1 MNKLGE
7 DDHPD
12 FCMCNKINWEAC
24 KKMKLIFGLGNP
36 GDKYKNTKH
45 NIGFVVVDHLAKSLE
60 LKFNQTKF
68 KSLYAEGRIGTEKI
82 ILVKP
87 QTFMN
92 LSGESV
98 QPWLDFYK
106 LSPEDLLIIYDDMD
120 LNAGK
125 IRLRL
130 KGGSGGHNGIKSI
143 IKNLG
148 GKEFNRL
155 RVGIGRPYSEQSVI
169 SHVLSQFPKE
179 ELGNVENAI
188 CDSTDAIKYWANNH
202 TFLETMNQF
211 N

>member
-1 MNKLGE
+1 
-7 DDHPD
+7 
-12 FCMCNKINWEAC
+12 
-24 KKMKLIFGLGNP
+24 MKLIFGLGNP

-45 NIGFVVVDHLAKSLE
+45 NVGFVVLDHLAKSLG

-106 LSPEDLLIIYDDMD
+106 MSPEDFLIIYDDMD
-120 LNAGK
+120 MNVGK

-143 IKNLG
+143 IEQLG

-155 RVGIGRPYSEQSVI
+155 RVGIGRPYQEQSVI

-179 ELGNVENAI
+179 EVNNVEDAVR
-188 CDSTDAIKYWANNH
+188 DSTDAIKYWAKNH
-202 TFLETMNQF
+202 TFQETMNQF